1 MLTVLLRP
9 IPHLISMHWPIVNN
23 RQQNIAPGFQILL
36 LIAAAM
42 VTRSAANAQTPEGNA
57 DVERFFAD
65 KIEPLLR
72 AHCLECHSHAA
83 EQMGGG
89 LTLDSRNGWEEG
101 GGRGPAIVPGN
112 PDESLLIKAVRHE
125 DADLKMP
132 PDEKL
137 TAADIEL
144 VVEWIRRGAFD
155 PRKQIPPPEA
165 TGDPLH
171 WWSLRPLKRP
181 DVPGLADDAPG
192 TNPIDAYV
200 FD

>member
-42 VTRSAANAQTPEGNA
+42 VARSAANAQTPEGNA

-137 TAADIEL
+137 TAADIMTKTPKTINRDEFAVLALQIMQQNNITQL
-144 VVEWIRRGAFD
+144 VVKD
-155 PRKQIPPPEA
+155 
-165 TGDPLH
+165 GDKVAGFVHLH
-171 WWSLRPLKRP
+171 DLLKEGI
-181 DVPGLADDAPG
+181 V
-192 TNPIDAYV
+192 
-200 FD
+200 